1 MQIDLIIKYLYDV
14 DIIQFDKN
22 FNFKN
27 NIISKEILIDDK
39 TWLIK
44 DA

>member
-1 MQIDLIIKYLYDV
+1 MQIDFKNKILYDV

-27 NIISKEILIDDK
+27 NIISKEILIK
-39 TWLIK
+39 IK
-44 DA
+44 HG